1 MDRIQ
6 ITAVVLTKNEEQHID
21 RCLQSL
27 QFCDEIL
34 VVDDCSTDQT
44 VKIAGKYKTRVVQRA
59 LNNDFTSQRNF
70 AQSEAR
76 GEWILYIDADEE
88 VSIPLKNEINKALND
103 DKLTKRAYYIPRRDY
118 WWGKELKFG
127 EVAGA
132 RSKGFIRLVKKNSGK
147 WMGKVHERFII
158 GSFVGRLN
166 NFINHYPHPTV
177 KDFIEEVNHYS
188 TIRAQELYAQ
198 GKYTNIFEILINPF
212 GKFIYTYFILFGFLD
227 GAVGFAYSFFMS
239 FHSFLVRAKLYQYR
253 EFGLQNT

>member
-6 ITAVVLTKNEEQHID
+6 ITAVVLTKNEEQHIE
-21 RCLQSL
+21 RCLRSL

-34 VVDDCSTDQT
+34 VIDDYSTDQT
-44 VKIAGKYKTRVVQRA
+44 VKIAEKHKTRVVRRA
-59 LNNDFTSQRNF
+59 LNNDFTAQRNF
-70 AQSEAR
+70 ALAEAQ

-88 VSIPLKNEINKALND
+88 VSIPLKNEMSKALND

-118 WWGKELKFG
+118 WWEKELRFG
-127 EVAGA
+127 EVASA

-147 WMGKVHERFII
+147 WMGKVHERFVIS
-158 GSFVGRLN
+158 SFVGRLN

-188 TIRAQELYAQ
+188 TIRAHELYNQ
-198 GKYTNIFEILINPF
+198 GKSTNIFEILINPF
-212 GKFIYTYFILFGFLD
+212 GKFFYTYFILLGFLD
-227 GAVGFAYSFFMS
+227 GPAGFAYSFFMS

-253 EFGLQNT
+253 EFGSQNT